1 MNKIMSVA
9 MMTLAVAPPAI
20 ASAATVTNLD
30 DVAHTLVVTEGGQQI
45 EITIAAGETLELCPQ
60 GCFIVMPNGDREVLT
75 GTERLEIEASRGR
88 IF

>member
-9 MMTLAVAPPAI
+9 MMTLAVASPAI

-30 DVAHTLVVTEGGQQI
+30 DVTHTLVVTEGGQQI

-75 GTERLEIEASRGR
+75 GPETLQIEASRGK